1 METKAVV
8 FTHLSIQKND
18 VEKFQNALDEGQ
30 LVELVWDR
38 FGRIIKG
45 IATCSSVKLAYLFLS
60 DAYIAFI
67 TKSGDKEFTK
77 IFQLEL
83 AIQPI
88 IIDAI
93 REHCDDES
101 YKKFVVIGLTQLRPL
116 LDKFQDLSK
125 NMGGGIDFN
134 KLVLG
139 EGSRLYYD
147 CPKFVEA
154 IIRVARRHYQEPILR
169 FDQDVEVNPDGVKA
183 LIDAYNVRIDRDQ
196 KYFLFSGSYHWH
208 NKENTPEMHWLNDYA
223 VRTHFLSS
231 QESGSDNF
239 RLDTVLAK
247 HFIEDIRY
255 IGADAQ
261 NQPISGAGLC
271 ISPMAIVQLPPF
283 AIVSRNIIWIDD
295 SIKRAL
301 HEGIGD
307 IPVDDDRQVPG
318 ANFCQDRYRGTI
330 ITGQDFTWGN
340 KDYLPRLLYGCL
352 MYSVLEDFTTIRH
365 PTEGPYSK
373 FFVEYM
379 QSKTKPTQ
387 SDREAWRKVIE
398 KRLKVIRKQWNSSP
412 YSDLNHQPAGKKLVE
427 FSKMLKI
434 TNKSKIVIDEI
445 VKNPSQDLSQLCLN
459 NKLDN
464 DPEKTQRW
472 HAAWF
477 VGSAIADLTRYMD
490 LMDIWPYIIRT
501 IDFEVRS
508 RPQHSEEWL
517 IRYN

>member
-18 VEKFQNALDEGQ
+18 VPKFQNALDEGH
-30 LVELVWDR
+30 LLELVWNH
-38 FGRIIKG
+38 FGRILKG
-45 IATCSSVKLAYLFLS
+45 IALCDSIKLAYIFLS

-67 TKSGDKEFTK
+67 TKTGDRQFTN

-88 IIDAI
+88 ILDAI
-93 REHCDDES
+93 RKHCGDDS

-116 LDKFQDLSK
+116 LNQFQALS
-125 NMGGGIDFN
+125 NNIAAIDFN

-139 EGSRLYYD
+139 EGSRLWYD

-154 IIRVARRHYQEPILR
+154 IIRIGRRHYQEPILR
-169 FDQDVEVNPDGVKA
+169 FDQDVEVNPDGVQA
-183 LIDAYNVRIDRDQ
+183 LIDAYNLRINRDQ

-208 NKENTPEMHWLNDYA
+208 DKNTEPEMHWLNDYA
-223 VRTHFLSS
+223 IRTHFLSS
-231 QESGSDNF
+231 KETGSNNF

-247 HFIEDIRY
+247 KFIEDIRY

-283 AIVSRNIIWIDD
+283 ANVARNIVWIDD

-307 IPVDDDRQVPG
+307 IPVDDDRQMPG
-318 ANFCQDRYRGTI
+318 ANFSQDRYGGTI
-330 ITGQDFTWGN
+330 ITEGSFQWGY

-352 MYSVLEDFTTIRH
+352 MYSVLEDFTKVISS
-365 PTEGPYSK
+365 TEGPYSR
-373 FFVEYM
+373 FFAKYM
-379 QSKTKPTQ
+379 QSKTKPTLQ
-387 SDREAWRKVIE
+387 DREEWREIIE
-398 KRLKVIRKQWNSSP
+398 QRLQIICQQWNSSP
-412 YSDLNHQPAGKKLVE
+412 YSDPDHPAGSDLIKFVGKLQPD
-427 FSKMLKI
+427 SQCK
-434 TNKSKIVIDEI
+434 TVIDEL
-445 VKNPSQDLSQLCLN
+445 VQDSVQDLGNLCSA
-459 NKLDN
+459 KGLDRN
-464 DPEKTQRW
+464 PEESENW

-477 VGSAIADLTRYMD
+477 VGSVIADLTRYID

-508 RPQHSEEWL
+508 RPQQSEEWL
-517 IRYN
+517 IRLT